1 MHKSKALKH
10 WKLTGSCGKCRD
22 QSGPVIA
29 FAITAGLTLGSILA
43 LLLMAAMQMH

>member
-1 MHKSKALKH
+1 MCGMHM
-10 WKLTGSCGKCRD
+10 CRD

-43 LLLMAAMQMH
+43 LLLMAAMQIK

>member
-1 MHKSKALKH
+1 MANVGIRVDL
-10 WKLTGSCGKCRD
+10 
-22 QSGPVIA
+22 VIA